1 VIRGALSVRL
11 TVGVSGGAAH
21 GEVGGYEAFAPAGGS
36 GLEPAGADDVAG
48 LEAAADDVVRAA
60 QIDVYLIAAPDAD
73 VTGTVLPLI
82 RGADGDVARNYD
94 VSHTSV
100 FVIRPQGY
108 LAIVARGVVDT
119 ASWCAT

>member
-1 VIRGALSVRL
+1 M
-11 TVGVSGGAAH
+11 H
-21 GEVGGYEAFAPAGGS
+21 GE
-36 GLEPAGADDVAG
+36 VAG